1 MNPELKLKI
10 DQIQSLNISQE
21 EKTAMF
27 GKVIKDFA
35 AQFGPPPP
43 NNTPRDGLMGRFAM
57 EGVNDAPADGNIRLE
72 MSPPPPP
79 FDTGSV
85 SSPAGYRAGG
95 YTFGGTTPTNLS
107 QGTGNPRMFS
117 PQTTPTQAQ
126 TQVPNLNA
134 IKERMGLIGPNI
146 PSNKILNKDN
156 VNVHMPWDGSS
167 PIPTMPNKY
176 NDLSTKPQQTNPS
189 INWQHGNVETLG
201 GNQAPL
207 PVLAMQKEQSRLVP
221 PSNAQ
226 PRNITTDPNEVER
239 NFMGMPQGGK
249 DGRFGMT
256 GYFDRLFNN
265 PARMAM
271 LSGGLTALDPSSYYD
286 KEGFGSPW
294 TGLKSGL
301 GGAQAGYKSVID
313 RRKTEAEAAKLKAEA
328 GSTMKGQPSSYKEF
342 TLAKKQGYEGSYTDF
357 LREMNKLKA
366 GTMSPMGGAMKKIYE
381 KQAGIVLGLQTEAEQ
396 AVIGLRNL
404 YESKSFLDRPEG
416 IISGP
421 LAGIKTKFYSF
432 LENRVGLDMGSAHAN
447 TEAFLGS
454 MGSQVGQIIK
464 QFGSGTGLSDA
475 DRDYAKMIVGGDIE
489 LDEDSIRELM
499 RIQEKIYRHQ
509 ISNYRSKSDP
519 FSKGLKAHGYEG
531 MDFSINTSDLDLKS
545 KTDWGKRDK
554 RRTRLGHYYYDT
566 NGKKV
571 KTIQPRTDIK
581 KALSRVEREE
591 LIELKKQKEEG
602 WGFPNPFKK

>member
-1 MNPELKLKI
+1 MNGRNIPLTQAEKLAI
-10 DQIQSLNISQE
+10 LLQ
-21 EKTAMF
+21 
-27 GKVIKDFA
+27 
-35 AQFGPPPP
+35 
-43 NNTPRDGLMGRFAM
+43 NTPQGTFPTMNLGQVTGDPRRFSPPSMPPQAQVPQQGPQAGLPPQFAM
-57 EGVNDAPADGNIRLE
+57 ENVGGINPLN
-72 MSPPPPP
+72 MPP
-79 FDTGSV
+79 
-85 SSPAGYRAGG
+85 
-95 YTFGGTTPTNLS
+95 
-107 QGTGNPRMFS
+107 
-117 PQTTPTQAQ
+117 QAQ
-126 TQVPNLNA
+126 RPQGSQAISIPPKVMPPIEVVRPFGDITNIPFSSGQLNQNGVPLNDRTGMPLQNKPPMVPTPPD
-134 IKERMGLIGPNI
+134 IPLRRTPSKWDLMKESIFAGEDRQGLFGEAGIDPKTKIDSGSMGL
-146 PSNKILNKDN
+146 
-156 VNVHMPWDGSS
+156 
-167 PIPTMPNKY
+167 
-176 NDLSTKPQQTNPS
+176 
-189 INWQHGNVETLG
+189 
-201 GNQAPL
+201 
-207 PVLAMQKEQSRLVP
+207 
-221 PSNAQ
+221 
-226 PRNITTDPNEVER
+226 
-239 NFMGMPQGGK
+239 
-249 DGRFGMT
+249 T
-256 GYFDRLFNN
+256 GYFDRLFNS
-265 PARMAM
+265 PGRMAM

-286 KEGFGSPW
+286 KEGFSSPW

-381 KQAGIVLGLQTEAEQ
+381 NQAGKILDLQTEAEQ

-404 YESKSFLDRPEG
+404 YESKGFLDRPEG

-509 ISNYRSKSDP
+509 IGNYRSKSDP
-519 FSKGLKAHGYEG
+519 FSKGLKASGYEG
-531 MDFSINTSDLDLKS
+531 MDFSINTSGLDLKS

-554 RRTRLGHYYYDT
+554 RRTRLGHYYYDA

-571 KTIQPRTDIK
+571 NTIQPRTNIK

-591 LIELKKQKEEG
+591 LIELRKQKEEG
-602 WGFPNPFKK
+602 WTFPNPFKK

>member
-1 MNPELKLKI
+1 MNGRNIPLTQAEKLAI
-10 DQIQSLNISQE
+10 LLQ
-21 EKTAMF
+21 
-27 GKVIKDFA
+27 
-35 AQFGPPPP
+35 
-43 NNTPRDGLMGRFAM
+43 NTPQGTFPTMNLGQVTGDPRRFSPPSMPPQAQVPQQGPQAGLPPQFAM
-57 EGVNDAPADGNIRLE
+57 ENVGGINPLN
-72 MSPPPPP
+72 MPP
-79 FDTGSV
+79 
-85 SSPAGYRAGG
+85 
-95 YTFGGTTPTNLS
+95 
-107 QGTGNPRMFS
+107 
-117 PQTTPTQAQ
+117 QAQ
-126 TQVPNLNA
+126 RPQGSQAISIPPKVMPPIEVVRPFGDITNIPFSSGQLNQNGVPLNDRTGMPLQNKPPMVPTPPD
-134 IKERMGLIGPNI
+134 IPLRRTPSKWDLMKESIFAGEDRQGLFGEAGIDPKTKIDSGSMGL
-146 PSNKILNKDN
+146 
-156 VNVHMPWDGSS
+156 
-167 PIPTMPNKY
+167 
-176 NDLSTKPQQTNPS
+176 
-189 INWQHGNVETLG
+189 
-201 GNQAPL
+201 
-207 PVLAMQKEQSRLVP
+207 
-221 PSNAQ
+221 
-226 PRNITTDPNEVER
+226 
-239 NFMGMPQGGK
+239 
-249 DGRFGMT
+249 T
-256 GYFDRLFNN
+256 GYFDRLFNS
-265 PARMAM
+265 PGRMAM

-286 KEGFGSPW
+286 KEGFSSPW

-381 KQAGIVLGLQTEAEQ
+381 NQAGKILDLQTEAEQ

-404 YESKSFLDRPEG
+404 YESKGFLDRPEG

-447 TEAFLGS
+447 TESFLGS

-509 ISNYRSKSDP
+509 IGNYRSKSDP
-519 FSKGLKAHGYEG
+519 FSKGLKASGYEG
-531 MDFSINTSDLDLKS
+531 MDFSINTSGLDLKS

-554 RRTRLGHYYYDT
+554 RRTRLGHYYYDA

-571 KTIQPRTDIK
+571 NTIQPRTNIK

-591 LIELKKQKEEG
+591 LIELRKQKEEG
-602 WGFPNPFKK
+602 WTFPNPFKK